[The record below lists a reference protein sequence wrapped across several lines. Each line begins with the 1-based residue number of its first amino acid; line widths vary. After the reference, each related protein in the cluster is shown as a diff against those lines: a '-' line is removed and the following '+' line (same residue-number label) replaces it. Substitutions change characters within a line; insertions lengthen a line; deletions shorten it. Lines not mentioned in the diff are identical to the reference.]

1 MASREIPLLKPDGT
15 IDECAVGIVQ
25 ACMDFPDDPDSVN
38 EDIAAFRLRA
48 ATGFRKTALGNHLQH
63 NWRASQFGGMC
74 AGSMLYT
81 MCMFKKHRPE
91 MKVGMNKSAF
101 EVAIRLE
108 KFGNKISKSES
119 AIKDYWSKYKNAA
132 HLWAAFMLEYRD
144 NKTQV
149 INQRLDPPIDFVK
162 VLNVAEQL
170 IDCGSLVVADWD
182 PWRAPSAIL
191 RHTSFEIAIPDS
203 EDISLME
210 GYRANEQH
218 LIPD

>member
-1 MASREIPLLKPDGT
+1 MREIPLLKADGT

-25 ACMDFPDDPDSVN
+25 ACMEFPDDADSIN

-48 ATGFRKTALGNHLQH
+48 ATGFRRTALGKHLQR

-81 MCMFKKHRPE
+81 MCMFKKHHPE
-91 MKVGMNKSAF
+91 MEVGMNKSAF

-108 KFGNKISKSES
+108 KFGTKISKSAS
-119 AIKDYWSKYKNAA
+119 AIKDYWIKYKNSA

-149 INQRLDPPIDFVK
+149 IDDQLVPAIDILK
-162 VLNVAEQL
+162 VLDVAEQL
-170 IDCGSLVVADWD
+170 IDCGSLVVVDWN
-182 PWRAPSAIL
+182 PWRTPPAIL
-191 RHTSFEIAIPDS
+191 RHTSFEIARPDS

-210 GYRANEQH
+210 GYRADGHH
-218 LIPD
+218 LIQD